1 MATNFKRLFD
11 FICFNSFLDE
21 REGILTRYNSEN
33 GTKLFDIV
41 DPIVYK
47 KILKMPKYVVS
58 ATGDEFFVPDS
69 SELFYD
75 ELEGEK
81 LLRYVPNVIFIFQ
94 KIFKH

>member
-1 MATNFKRLFD
+1 
-11 FICFNSFLDE
+11 
-21 REGILTRYNSEN
+21 
-33 GTKLFDIV
+33 
-41 DPIVYK
+41 
-47 KILKMPKYVVS
+47 MPKYVVS